1 MLVLGSKLKDT
12 AIMSLQTGTR
22 LARIAKPIIDPGTLV
37 IVAYE
42 LEGPRLSQ
50 KPTLLM
56 TEDIREMGSLG
67 MIVDSNDDFVG
78 LEDVIKLDK
87 VYELDFKLVGLQVVD
102 DKKHRLGKV
111 EDYTLEPKNFV
122 IQQIIVNRGFFK
134 GLTETSLS
142 INRSQILKIDNKQIV
157 VKSTA
162 KKVVEPIK
170 EAIEREYVNPF
181 RTPTPQPEQTK
192 S

>member
-170 EAIEREYVNPF
+170 ETIEREYVNPF
-181 RTPTPQPEQTK
+181 RTPAPQPEQTK